1 MVGNRSKR
9 MNPGEFPGRYAPVMS
24 SLPSESPRKPLG
36 GAEPGATAATA
47 ELAREI
53 RRLADRYRHLSES
66 RLQGRL
72 DPGDAQETGRTRAG
86 AGLDLARTLAALG
99 DAPAGREVPDAGV
112 FAVGD
117 QIAVTGLDLVA
128 HLEQHPENAAVT
140 VEAALTAVR
149 ALAAR
154 V

>member
-1 MVGNRSKR
+1 
-9 MNPGEFPGRYAPVMS
+9 MS
-24 SLPSESPRKPLG
+24 SLPSESARKP
-36 GAEPGATAATA
+36 PGDADPGNSAAVV

-66 RLQGRL
+66 RLRARI
-72 DPGDAQETGRTRAG
+72 DPDDPSDPGRTRAR
-86 AGLDLARTLAALG
+86 AGLELARTLAALG

-128 HLEQHPENAAVT
+128 YLRRGPLHPDDTTPET
-140 VEAALTAVR
+140 ALAAVR

-154 V
+154 VF

>member
-1 MVGNRSKR
+1 MSTLPAETPRQPSGNGS
-9 MNPGEFPGRYAPVMS
+9 GSALSGHAV
-24 SLPSESPRKPLG
+24 
-36 GAEPGATAATA
+36 
-47 ELAREI
+47 LAREV